1 VMRGHDLCGTQSMS
15 IKEEACEAFAKVL
28 TAHGINAVAQSRA
41 D

>member
-15 IKEEACEAFAKVL
+15 IKEEACETFAKVL